1 MATESA
7 KYALAKTQVL
17 WDMLLSELSSLPSE
31 YNGFSDKE
39 RELLISLR
47 ENCEEDLST
56 FSSCFPLEVTYD
68 GSKIAE

>member
-1 MATESA
+1 MAAESA
-7 KYALAKTQVL
+7 KYELAETQVL
-17 WDMLLSELSSLPSE
+17 WNILLTKLSLLPSD

-47 ENCEEDLST
+47 ESCEQDFST

-68 GSKIAE
+68 GSKIAQ

>member
-1 MATESA
+1 MAEYSA
-7 KYALAKTQVL
+7 KYALAKAQVL
-17 WDMLLSELSSLPSE
+17 WDMLLSELSFLPSE

-39 RELLISLR
+39 RDLLISLT
-47 ENCEEDLST
+47 ESCEQDFST